1 MTKPKPGTTNQGKPM
16 ARTCGS
22 SEWHLV
28 SRPPFKCT
36 FHTERKNG
44 NIKYIHYL
52 KKILSV
58 YLDKYVSHA
67 RLVSVRI
74 KYVHA
79 FFFLH
84 SKQHSPFPCP
94 LRKHAALPFDT
105 QRTSFNWHHKGPRK
119 SPNPKTRKDIDTK
132 KMKRCESEGHKN
144 DGCLRKMSLVAQSMS
159 VFRCVRMCWP
169 TSSTNELPS
178 AGATLCSTSK

>member
-28 SRPPFKCT
+28 SQPPFKCT
-36 FHTERKNG
+36 YHTERKNG
-44 NIKYIHYL
+44 NIKYIHNLRKNCICLFRQTCQSCSSCICTY
-52 KKILSV
+52 KIC
-58 YLDKYVSHA
+58 A
-67 RLVSVRI
+67 CI
-74 KYVHA
+74 
-79 FFFLH
+79 FFLH

-169 TSSTNELPS
+169 TSSPNELPS